1 MTTKGESEL
10 LITSMITG
18 GIGKH
23 EVLLPSIKTMTKF
36 EQETRHRLSLF
47 IKKKT
52 KVNSAKC
59 ETTARP
65 HGAICLL
72 AQIAPSNYKHDAY
85 TVLLV
90 LKSDW

>member
-47 IKKKT
+47 IKKT

-65 HGAICLL
+65 HGAIYLL